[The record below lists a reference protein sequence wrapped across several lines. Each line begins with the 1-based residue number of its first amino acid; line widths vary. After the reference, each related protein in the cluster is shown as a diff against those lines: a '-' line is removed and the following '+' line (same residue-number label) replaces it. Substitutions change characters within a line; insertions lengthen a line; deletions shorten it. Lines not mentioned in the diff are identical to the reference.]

1 MLSYHKQSSE
11 CAYFL
16 LPVPIDRS
24 SKLLSASSCPPL
36 LVAALRVKDDALD
49 SCPGCCTLWAEDK
62 WPLLELSLR
71 VRFSVGSVELGL
83 LLDATAFLEE
93 LPLMTCALNAHHA
106 NQYQNDSFE
115 QTSPKHQ
122 KTYLELP
129 ASL

>member
-1 MLSYHKQSSE
+1 MHVRVGGGNNFDEEIRLLSYHKQSSE

-93 LPLMTCALNAHHA
+93 LPVRDPRHF
-106 NQYQNDSFE
+106 S
-115 QTSPKHQ
+115 
-122 KTYLELP
+122 
-129 ASL
+129 ASAC